1 MKIVAITAGTGVPSS
16 SRMLTDFI
24 TNKMKEIKNDEIEKI
39 STYEL
44 RDFAVLI
51 AQANIS
57 GFASTELESVLDEVR
72 SADIL
77 VAVSPVYQGSYSGVF
92 KSFFDLFD
100 IDDLEGHKVVL
111 GMTGGSLRHSMVP
124 EFLLKPLFSY
134 LRANVSPTLIF
145 ADPNSW
151 SDPQF
156 TRRVDRVVR
165 ESLENSTQ
173 KRNDAEFIDFETML
187 SEIK

>member
-1 MKIVAITAGTGVPSS
+1 MKIVAVTAGTGVPSS
-16 SRMLTDFI
+16 SRMLTDVI
-24 TNKMKEIKNDEIEKI
+24 TGKVKEINNGDIETM

-51 AQANIS
+51 AQANIT
-57 GFASTELESVLDEVR
+57 GFASPELESVLDEVR
-72 SADIL
+72 GADLLI
-77 VAVSPVYQGSYSGVF
+77 AVSPVYQGSYSGVF

-100 IDDLEGHKVVL
+100 VDDLEGHKVIL

-134 LRANVSPTLIF
+134 LRANVSPTLLF

-156 TRRVDRVVR
+156 TRRVERVVK
-165 ESLENSTQ
+165 ETLENSTQ
-173 KRNDAEFIDFETML
+173 KRKDTEFLDFETML